1 MCQPQP
7 KFSRPESSSCIVST
21 GQQRIEEAPRR
32 EVGSEG
38 HICIVKQ
45 CAVQGYFALDRF
57 LASFSFSFQFFSKWG
72 WSPARLQ
79 STDSCWSKDCKE
91 FNSADDL
98 FLPGHWSA
106 PTIMQFFIPM
116 TRGYLEQKN
125 IFTQILLRMFLTLD
139 SQRIGG
145 WRWWWGQ
152 WWCGVAKWL

>member
-1 MCQPQP
+1 MPASTKIFTPRVIVLYCINCSTKNRRSTETWSKLRGTYMHSEAMCRVILHWID
-7 KFSRPESSSCIVST
+7 FW
-21 GQQRIEEAPRR
+21 
-32 EVGSEG
+32 
-38 HICIVKQ
+38 
-45 CAVQGYFALDRF
+45 LRF
-57 LASFSFSFQFFSKWG
+57 LSLLQFFSKWG

-98 FLPGHWSA
+98 FLPGHSNA

-116 TRGYLEQKN
+116 TCVCLEQQN
-125 IFTQILLRMFLTLD
+125 IFTRTLLRLFLTLD

-152 WWCGVAKWL
+152 WWCGAAKWL